1 MDTKPSNAVF
11 RVLYFGDS
19 LTEGSELPPEQKA
32 FVWPTLVQENSGGTF
47 QAINEGLGGRP
58 TDSVSAFQR
67 ILGCHDHA
75 FDLMVI
81 ALGGNDTRDISGQC
95 IPNAVRNI
103 GEMIALTRA
112 ARPGIPILLVGPAN
126 IRKDT
131 LGATKSIGEKR
142 EQNLRDLTAAYEKL
156 AAETSCRFVSLYGV
170 IPPASLAADGVHP
183 DADGNRA
190 VAAKMLEALTRLAQA
205 PLDGYKSEHID
216 SGSRPID
223 LHQSV

>member
-1 MDTKPSNAVF
+1 MDTKSSNAIF

-19 LTEGSELPPEQKA
+19 LTEGSEMPPDQKA
-32 FVWPTLVQENSGGTF
+32 FVWPTLVQEASGGTF

-58 TDSVSAFQR
+58 TNSVSAFQK
-67 ILGCHDHA
+67 ILDYHDHA

-81 ALGGNDTRDISGQC
+81 ALGGNDARDISGQC
-95 IPNAVRNI
+95 VPNAVRNI
-103 GEMIALTRA
+103 REMIALTRA

-131 LGATKSIGEKR
+131 LGPTKSIGAQR
-142 EQNLRDLTAAYEKL
+142 DQNLRDLTAAYEAL
-156 AAETSCRFVSLYGV
+156 AAETPCRFVALYGV

-190 VAAKMLEALTRLAQA
+190 VAAKMLEALAQLASA
-205 PLDGYKSEHID
+205 NA
-216 SGSRPID
+216 
-223 LHQSV
+223 